1 MLWGGRFS
9 KDPKISLLLFN
20 SSDNILIDEN
30 LVEYDIV
37 GSIAHVKML
46 AKQKL
51 IKQEETEAI
60 LKALNEVLSEWKAG
74 TFKLDKSLEDVH
86 MNVEVA
92 VTKKTQFGKKM
103 HTARSRND
111 QVNLDMRLYM
121 RDQVNSILL
130 AVKKLQD
137 AFTLFGKGNI
147 TIPAHTHT
155 RVAQPITSKFY
166 SNAYIVS
173 FGKDIERLE
182 QFYKRLN
189 RSPLGAC
196 ALAGTSL
203 PIDRE
208 YTAKLLGFD
217 SVEENSLET
226 ISSRGELEAELVF
239 ICSILATKLSRIA
252 EDMIWFSYAGLIELP
267 EDYCTGSSIMPNKM
281 NPDVFELIRGRTG
294 KINGNLINLLTTM
307 KGTPTGHNADT
318 QETKKAVMDSIET
331 ILASLLISA
340 EIMPKI
346 KWNKKKADELIKVNY
361 ATATILA
368 DDLVKQGIP
377 FREAHEKV
385 GSMIKKLEKE
395 GRYLEDL
402 K

>member
-1 MLWGGRFS
+1 MIWGGRFS
-9 KDPKISLLLFN
+9 KDTRKNLLLFN
-20 SSDNILIDEN
+20 SADNILIDEK
-30 LVEYDIV
+30 LVEYDII

-46 AKQKL
+46 TKQKL
-51 IKQEETEAI
+51 IKQEESEAI
-60 LKALNEVLSEWKAG
+60 LTALNEVLSEWKAG
-74 TFKLDKSLEDVH
+74 TFKLDPTLEDVH

-92 VTKKTQFGKKM
+92 VTKKTPHGKKI

-121 RDQVNSILL
+121 RDR
-130 AVKKLQD
+130 VKELKMAAQKLQE
-137 AFTLFGKGNI
+137 AFTAFGKGNI

-155 RVAQPITSKFY
+155 RVAQPISSKFY
-166 SNAYIVS
+166 SDAYVIS

-182 QFYKRLN
+182 QFYKRIN
-189 RSPLGAC
+189 KSPLGAC
-196 ALAGTSL
+196 AISGTTL
-203 PIDRE
+203 PIDKN

-217 SVEENSLET
+217 GVEENPLEI

-252 EDMIWFSYAGLIELP
+252 EDMIWFSYVGLIELP

-294 KINGNLINLLTTM
+294 KINGNLVNLLTIM

-318 QETKKAVMDSIET
+318 QETKKAVIDSVET
-331 ILASLLISA
+331 ILASILISA

-346 KWNKKKADELIKVNY
+346 KWNKKKADELIKTNY
-361 ATATILA
+361 AAATLLA
-368 DDLVKQGIP
+368 DDLVKKGMP
-377 FREAHEKV
+377 FREAHEKI
-385 GSMIKKLEKE
+385 GKLIKKLEKE
-395 GRYLEDL
+395 ERYIEN
-402 K
+402 

>member
-9 KDPKISLLLFN
+9 KNTKKNLLLFN

-51 IKQEETEAI
+51 IKQEESDAI
-60 LKALNEVLSEWKAG
+60 LKALNEVLSEWKSG

-92 VTKKTQFGKKM
+92 VTKKTPHGKKM

-121 RDQVNSILL
+121 RDQVNSLLL

-137 AFTLFGKGNI
+137 AFVLFGKSNI

-166 SNAYIVS
+166 SNAYTVS

-239 ICSILATKLSRIA
+239 ICSVLATKLSRIA
-252 EDMIWFSYAGLIELP
+252 EDMIWFSYVGLVELP

-294 KINGNLINLLTTM
+294 KINGNLVNLLTIM

-340 EIMPKI
+340 EIILKI

-385 GSMIKKLEKE
+385 GSLIKKLEKE